1 MGAGTL
7 TAAQLAG
14 MSSTQLANWEL
25 GQLGESAIDITGPN
39 SGAGSTGQ
47 FPPPYTVNPFTG
59 ETQSPGVTQQVTDSL
74 GLAVQADA
82 SAAGSAAQAVGSGAS
97 SLVQGVGST
106 LGNTLGNILKPLW
119 WVLVLAAAAL
129 VAYLWLAR

>member
-7 TAAQLAG
+7 TAAQMAG
-14 MSSTQLANWEL
+14 MTSTQLANWEL
-25 GQLGESAIDITGPN
+25 GQLGESAIDITGAD
-39 SGAGSTGQ
+39 SGAGGSGK

-74 GLAVQADA
+74 GLAVQAD
-82 SAAGSAAQAVGSGAS
+82 SAAAGAVAEAAGTGLKAVGSTIGQTLS
-97 SLVQGVGST
+97 S
-106 LGNTLGNILKPLW
+106 ILSPLW